1 MKKVLPLVLFVLLAF
16 AGCQRGPATYE
27 FSKNPRQISINAEK
41 FVNQVEKKSKHYSAE
56 DWDVAIDEFVHMC
69 KNYVEF
75 ANQLTQDEQMKYD
88 NARVKFMHAIDVNGT
103 EEMAKR
109 VKEEYGKMM
118 GN

>member
-27 FSKNPRQISINAEK
+27 FSQNPRQISINAEK

-56 DWDVAIDEFVHMC
+56 DWDVAIDQFVHMC

-75 ANQLTQDEQMKYD
+75 ADQLTLDEQMKYD
-88 NARVKFMHAIDVNGT
+88 NARLKFMRAIDVNGN
-103 EEMAKR
+103 EDLAIR
-109 VKEEYGKMM
+109 VKEEHARVL

>member
-27 FSKNPRQISINAEK
+27 FSQNPRQISINAEK
-41 FVNQVEKKSKHYSAE
+41 FVNQVEKK

-109 VKEEYGKMM
+109 VKEEYGRMM